1 MTIFWTA
8 VISAVGTTLVALIV
22 EFLRGYF
29 KLRKNRNREIKNLQQ
44 DYRRLRDT
52 LNEFQAE
59 IYKIELWN
67 AYNLYGGSS
76 DKKIEPRDFAR
87 IEHLYKLYTKLGKN
101 GSTQYEFEE
110 IRQKYENQSKVK
122 ENHFLYKED
131 ASYPT
136 IPGNNN
142 SGKPKKES
150 DTDG

>member
-67 AYNLYGGSS
+67 AYNLYEN
-76 DKKIEPRDFAR
+76 DPNQKIEPRDFAR
-87 IEHLYKLYTKLGKN
+87 IEHLYNLYTKLGKN

-110 IRQKYENQSKVK
+110 IKRKYENQIKVN
-122 ENHFLYKED
+122 ENHFLYDKK
-131 ASYPT
+131 AAYPT
-136 IPGNNN
+136 SDGENN
-142 SGKPKKES
+142 GEKPKKES
-150 DTDG
+150 DTNG